1 MTVGPDEHYV
11 DPRPFPP
18 ADRPDSA
25 GLARPTGHWRLMARK
40 FARHRLAVISGLILL
55 LSYASLPVAGFIAP
69 YDPGTRHVTHINAP
83 PQTIRLFRDG
93 WPTAPYVYG
102 FDVRVDLEQFRR
114 VYTVDRRQVYP
125 LHMFCAGEPHHL
137 FGVIPSTLHLFCA
150 PEGGTVFLLGTDRLG
165 RDVFSRLVAGAVVSL
180 TVGLIGI
187 TISLALGV
195 VIGGLAGYFGGM
207 IDHAVQRV
215 IEIMRSIPELPL
227 WMALAAALPAT
238 WSPLLTYFGITII
251 LGLLDWP
258 SLARAVRAKFLSLR
272 EEDYVT
278 AARLMGASRR
288 RIILCHMVPN
298 FASHLV
304 ASATLSVPAMIL
316 GETALSFLGLGLRP
330 PIVSWGVMLSDA
342 QNLAAVELHPWLL
355 APVIPVMVTV
365 LAFNFLGDGLRDA
378 ADPHT

>member
-1 MTVGPDEHYV
+1 MTAALPEEYV
-11 DPRPFPP
+11 DTRPFPP
-18 ADRPDSA
+18 TDRAAAGDSQDCS
-25 GLARPTGHWRLMARK
+25 GHWRLVARK
-40 FARHRLAVISGLILL
+40 FARHRLAVVSGLILL
-55 LSYASLPVAGFIAP
+55 ALYASLPIAGFIAP
-69 YDPGTRHVTHINAP
+69 YDPGSRHVTHIHAP
-83 PQTIRLFRDG
+83 PQAIRVIRDG
-93 WPTAPYVYG
+93 QLVAPYVYG
-102 FDVRVDLEQFRR
+102 FDVAVDLEQFRR
-114 VYTVDRRQVYP
+114 VYTVDRTQVYP
-125 LHMFCAGEPHHL
+125 LRFFCQGERHRVL
-137 FGVIPSTLHLFCA
+137 GLIPSTRHLFCA

-165 RDVFSRLVAGAVVSL
+165 RDVFSRIMAGAVVSL

-187 TISLALGV
+187 LISMTLGV
-195 VIGGLAGYFGGM
+195 LIGGLAGYFGGVV
-207 IDHAVQRV
+207 DAAVQRV
-215 IEIMRSIPELPL
+215 IEILRAIPELPL

-278 AARLMGASRR
+278 AARLMGASKR
-288 RIILCHMVPN
+288 RIILSHMVPN

-304 ASATLSVPAMIL
+304 ASATLSIPAMIL
-316 GETALSFLGLGLRP
+316 GETALSFLGLGLRA

-378 ADPHT
+378 ADPNM